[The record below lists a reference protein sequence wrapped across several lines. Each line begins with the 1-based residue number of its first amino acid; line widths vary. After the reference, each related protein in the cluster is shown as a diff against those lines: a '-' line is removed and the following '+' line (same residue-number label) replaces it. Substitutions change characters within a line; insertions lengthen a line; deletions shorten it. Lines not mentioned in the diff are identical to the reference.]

1 MSHLSSGCN
10 FLLDQHSVYVV
21 FTEYVKMT
29 RHHPCK
35 IVLKICEN
43 DQYGQ
48 MQLFVCCAQD

>member
-1 MSHLSSGCN
+1 MSHLSSRCN